1 MPQDSPCLKVDGNLL
16 TAVPVGI
23 VRNESRDLG
32 NLLRV
37 DASHRA
43 ESPKITFLPEVP
55 GDGHS
60 MVIVECLHD
69 RAIKVRRVVVNLI
82 RPLLGLFPEHLLKVL
97 AQRRKFYLIVHT
109 TYKTC
114 PAKR

>member
-1 MPQDSPCLKVDGNLL
+1 MRISDWSSDVCSSDLTSCLSPQDSPCLKVDGNLL

-43 ESPKITFLPEVP
+43 ESPKITFIAEVP
-55 GDGHS
+55 GDGHHMALVDELNDS
-60 MVIVECLHD
+60 
-69 RAIKVRRVVVNLI
+69 AIKFRRVGVNQI
-82 RPLLGLFPEHLLKVL
+82 GRASCRDRECQKV
-97 AQRRKFYLIVHT
+97 
-109 TYKTC
+109 
-114 PAKR
+114 

>member
-1 MPQDSPCLKVDGNLL
+1 MRISDWSSDVGSSDLCLSPQDSPCRKVDGNLL

-43 ESPKITFLPEVP
+43 ESPKITFLAEVP

-69 RAIKVRRVVVNLI
+69 RAIIVRRVGVNL
-82 RPLLGLFPEHLLKVL
+82 
-97 AQRRKFYLIVHT
+97 
-109 TYKTC
+109 
-114 PAKR
+114 KRQTLDRTSPSLNSSH

>member
-43 ESPKITFLPEVP
+43 ESPKITFLAEVP

-60 MVIVECLHD
+60 MVIVERSEEHTSELQSLMRISYAVFCLKKKNKV
-69 RAIKVRRVVVNLI
+69 RIIQELINLQLKIKVI
-82 RPLLGLFPEHLLKVL
+82 
-97 AQRRKFYLIVHT
+97 
-109 TYKTC
+109 
-114 PAKR
+114 

>member
-1 MPQDSPCLKVDGNLL
+1 MMLVFGYFCLFNATATTDIYPFCHTLSRHDALPISCLSPQASPCLKVDGNLL

-43 ESPKITFLPEVP
+43 ESPKITFLAEVP

-60 MVIVECLHD
+60 MVIVE
-69 RAIKVRRVVVNLI
+69 
-82 RPLLGLFPEHLLKVL
+82 
-97 AQRRKFYLIVHT
+97 
-109 TYKTC
+109 
-114 PAKR
+114 